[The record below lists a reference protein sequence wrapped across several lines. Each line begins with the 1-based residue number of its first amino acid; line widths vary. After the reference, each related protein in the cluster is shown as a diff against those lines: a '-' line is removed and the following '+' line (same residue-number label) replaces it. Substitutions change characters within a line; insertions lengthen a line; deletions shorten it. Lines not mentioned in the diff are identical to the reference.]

1 MPTLWTFGCSFTANY
16 KMYHFNTGLES
27 GDLKYSKFRGGSLPP
42 VWPTILANKLGY
54 KLNNMG
60 TLGDSNHQIFK
71 KFCEACCYIKS
82 GDLAIIEWTFMER
95 FMIAASTLEGD
106 ALLTASPH
114 NVDLPIGKEASDN
127 MFINRSK
134 LIWTSEIYAFE
145 NIIDELAKAK
155 GFDAFYWS
163 VDHRIINGESEEF
176 RNKRKYLFNEC
187 NEGMLNYL
195 QKNYGAQT
203 ISDETNHLLTD
214 VHYGEKGHAIMAE
227 KFYEDLS
234 SKGIKTKRNII

>member
-1 MPTLWTFGCSFTANY
+1 MPNLWTFGCSFTANY
-16 KMYHFNTGLES
+16 KMYHFNDGVES
-27 GDLKYSKFRGGSLPP
+27 GDLKYSKFRGGNLPS

-54 KLNNMG
+54 RLSNMG
-60 TLGDSNHQIFK
+60 SLGDSNNQIFK
-71 KFCEACCYIKS
+71 RFCETCPMIQP
-82 GDLAIIEWTFMER
+82 GDLSIIEWTFMER

-114 NVDLPIGKEASDN
+114 NVNLPIGKEASVN

-145 NIIDELAKAK
+145 NIIDELAKTK
-155 GFDAFYWS
+155 GFGAFYWS
-163 VDHRIINGESEEF
+163 VDHRIINGEPEEF

-187 NEGMLNYL
+187 NEGMLDYL

-203 ISDETNHLLTD
+203 ISDETKHLLTD
-214 VHYGEKGHAIMAE
+214 EHYGEVGHRVIAE
-227 KFYEDLS
+227 KFYEDLLL
-234 SKGIKTKRNII
+234 KGIKIHRNII